1 MHTQLTPLPEE
12 PNFDSPKEIR
22 EGQTIPI
29 LVIGNLCKTVRAS
42 LEDNLE
48 IKGIIYLSHQGF
60 QSLDQKFR
68 TNTILIKDE
77 EQVPSKPVEERTETL
92 KTLNTI
98 ESEHLESLPDDHII
112 IIVSNTKDQMR
123 GFFKNRTD
131 IKDRLTIS
139 DETPEAVIRTIFLR
153 IDTLLQE

>member
-1 MHTQLTPLPEE
+1 
-12 PNFDSPKEIR
+12 
-22 EGQTIPI
+22 
-29 LVIGNLCKTVRAS
+29 
-42 LEDNLE
+42 
-48 IKGIIYLSHQGF
+48 
-60 QSLDQKFR
+60 
-68 TNTILIKDE
+68 LIKDE